1 MVWLVGV
8 LGVRAWDYEG
18 HRLVNQLALDSL
30 PTNFP
35 AFVLAADARERIAFL
50 AGEPDRWRSSAEPPL
65 RHVNHVDHYF
75 DIDLLPLYRIDPGT
89 LTPFRYEFM
98 TQVALAHAARPRD
111 FPVVDP
117 GRDPDRNRSLI
128 GFLPWAIIE
137 YEAKLKNGFSYL
149 KEYQQAGTAEEVA
162 NAQANILYLMG
173 VMGHFVGDGSQPL
186 HTTKHNHG
194 WVGQNPRGYSTNYSI
209 HSWIDGGYLQEF
221 GVDPKQLRARLRPA
235 RLLLLAYPSS
245 SPTNMFAVVM
255 SYLQE
260 QHRQVEPLYQL
271 EKAGKLSGRRAL
283 SQEGHDFITG
293 QIVKA
298 GQMLGDLWWTAWQQA
313 PPDLTLRSALMK
325 RRLAPAF
332 STNSLGMQFR
342 LLPAGE
348 FTMGTPQAE
357 AQGQIDKVTAD
368 WYRQSA
374 PSESPPR
381 RVRISQSF
389 YCGTHEVT
397 LGQYR
402 AFVEATGYRT
412 DAERDGR
419 GGGGRRGDQWVEQA
433 PEFNWHAMGYARD
446 EHEPVLNVSWN
457 DAMAFCAWLS
467 RQEGAHYRL
476 PSEAEWEY
484 ACRAGNTNTYF
495 WGSAAERLPEF
506 AWSGENSG
514 GRPHQVGQLR
524 PNAWGLYDMLG
535 NAYEYCA
542 DGWSTNIPVALGQ
555 ARATQFTDPLVAA
568 AGDEI
573 VVRSTSWGTNPVHCR
588 NAFRGSTRKEH
599 RTQRDGFRLVREVEQ

>member
-209 HSWIDGGYLQEF
+209 HSWIDGGYLQNSVWTPSNC
-221 GVDPKQLRARLRPA
+221 GPGCVPPVCCSWRIQAVRP
-235 RLLLLAYPSS
+235 R
-245 SPTNMFAVVM
+245 TC
-255 SYLQE
+255 
-260 QHRQVEPLYQL
+260 
-271 EKAGKLSGRRAL
+271 
-283 SQEGHDFITG
+283 
-293 QIVKA
+293 
-298 GQMLGDLWWTAWQQA
+298 
-313 PPDLTLRSALMK
+313 
-325 RRLAPAF
+325 
-332 STNSLGMQFR
+332 
-342 LLPAGE
+342 LP
-348 FTMGTPQAE
+348 
-357 AQGQIDKVTAD
+357 
-368 WYRQSA
+368 W
-374 PSESPPR
+374 
-381 RVRISQSF
+381 
-389 YCGTHEVT
+389 
-397 LGQYR
+397 
-402 AFVEATGYRT
+402 
-412 DAERDGR
+412 
-419 GGGGRRGDQWVEQA
+419 
-433 PEFNWHAMGYARD
+433 
-446 EHEPVLNVSWN
+446 
-457 DAMAFCAWLS
+457 
-467 RQEGAHYRL
+467 
-476 PSEAEWEY
+476 
-484 ACRAGNTNTYF
+484 
-495 WGSAAERLPEF
+495 
-506 AWSGENSG
+506 
-514 GRPHQVGQLR
+514 
-524 PNAWGLYDMLG
+524 
-535 NAYEYCA
+535 
-542 DGWSTNIPVALGQ
+542 
-555 ARATQFTDPLVAA
+555 
-568 AGDEI
+568 
-573 VVRSTSWGTNPVHCR
+573 
-588 NAFRGSTRKEH
+588 
-599 RTQRDGFRLVREVEQ
+599 